1 MSVAKTTL
9 ASPPVTVNET
19 PAPSLATWL
28 IVVRWLT

>member
-1 MSVAKTTL
+1 MSVAKTTV